1 MQFVVSFVA
10 EFLGFSIG
18 RPQHLLADV
27 LKSLLLIKLILPEHK
42 HKMKYYFR
50 TVILA
55 TFQSTHR
62 VCRVQ
67 VKILPAVLE
76 YVHYVYTVI
85 LKFFTYIGPRM
96 CIGYNKKKKGNL
108 GVLINRSVYKRC
120 ISHSGVLL
128 YHQLL
133 LYMCIKY
140 IIFLSQTFCIFSQLI
155 QCSL

>member
-62 VCRVQ
+62 VCRVY

-85 LKFFTYIGPRM
+85 LKFFTHVGPRM
-96 CIGYNKKKKGNL
+96 CIGYNKKKKGNS
-108 GVLINRSVYKRC
+108 GVLIHRTVYKRC
-120 ISHSGVLL
+120 ISHRGVLL

-133 LYMCIKY
+133 LYMCINYFFFFNLKHSVY
-140 IIFLSQTFCIFSQLI
+140 SHRSK
-155 QCSL
+155 